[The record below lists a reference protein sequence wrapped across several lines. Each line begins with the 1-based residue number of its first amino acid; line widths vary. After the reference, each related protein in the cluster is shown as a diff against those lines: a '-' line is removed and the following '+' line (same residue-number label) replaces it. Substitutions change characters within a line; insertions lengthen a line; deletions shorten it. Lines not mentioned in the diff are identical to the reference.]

1 MINLNINDSKVY
13 VIEMIQK
20 SDGGNTYKAYTDA
33 YWIDSRDKFANRYYF
48 SNFAIR
54 GFETY
59 KSFYSYDD
67 PSNDVK
73 HTLNSLHEANIRY
86 MSEHKNII
94 VFCEEVSRA
103 KFDRLTKVV

>member
-1 MINLNINDSKVY
+1 MVNLDIREDKVFI
-13 VIEMIQK
+13 IEMIQK
-20 SDGGNTYKAYTDA
+20 SDGGNTYKAYSDA
-33 YWIDSRDKFANRYYF
+33 YWIDVRDGFANRYYF
-48 SNFAIR
+48 SSFDIR

-67 PSNDVK
+67 PTNDVK
-73 HTLNSLHEANIRY
+73 HLLNNLHEAGIRY

-103 KFDRLTKVV
+103 KFDRLTKSV